1 MIMQFLINT
10 IYKNTNL
17 RYETQIPLNKNI
29 IIYILL
35 NFNIHLSAI
44 INTDTDSLENA

>member
-1 MIMQFLINT
+1 MQFLINQMYT
-10 IYKNTNL
+10 NTNL
-17 RYETQIPLNKNI
+17 RYETQSPLNKNTI
-29 IIYILL
+29 IKNNNNK